1 MVAAVAAVPLLVAG
15 LRGLATSWTPV
26 SDQAIE
32 ALRMYDVGSRH
43 TPLLGAYSRLGWR
56 HPGPLLFWVGAPFLR
71 LFGPSGLLLGIAT
84 INLAGLMGAL
94 AAARRL
100 GGALLVVPV
109 AATSAVMMLTLGPV
123 RLVDPWNPHVT
134 YLPLLCFLL
143 CSAAAAEGGARWPLP
158 AAVVSGSFVAQSHLG
173 AAAPVAAGAVGAAA
187 WWWSARPEKAALPR
201 PWRTGLVV
209 LGLWSGPLVDQ
220 VAGRHNL
227 TDLGTYFLKDDGVR
241 PSVRDALGAAAREFG
256 FRPAWTGGPE
266 LAPFDQVDAAPIWTL
281 GLTAALLL
289 AAWAVARRAGDGVAR
304 RLVLYVG
311 WLGFASVAAI
321 TRTTDGLLAY
331 VLRWTWPVAALG
343 TACVVFVAAR
353 ALALRPVTSDPT
365 SSRARGGAAALVA
378 MGAAVTAVVALA
390 ATVNVARTD
399 LRPDARNSEAAGVLS
414 QGVRDR
420 VPVGLYGLAWQDPV
434 PFAGVPQSVGMELVR
449 HGYDVVF
456 PSSEAYA
463 VDVHRTG
470 TAPDRPTLVVIGGNR
485 RASWEAPDGA
495 RRIAAYRP
503 LSSAQQR
510 RRAQLEASV
519 RAEASRPA
527 GPINAGPLL
536 APALVDD
543 GADPSEVRRLG
554 ELQLET
560 AYDVWLVPPVA
571 QN

>member
-15 LRGLATSWTPV
+15 LRGLATPWTPV

-32 ALRMYDVGSRH
+32 ALRMHDVGGRH

-173 AAAPVAAGAVGAAA
+173 AAAPVAAGTLGAVA
-187 WWWSARPEKAALPR
+187 WWWSTRADDAALPR
-201 PWRTGLVV
+201 PWRSGLLAV
-209 LGLWSGPLVDQ
+209 GLWSGPLVDQ

-227 TDLGTYFLKDDGVR
+227 TDLATFFLKGDEGRPTLQEALAAGARELGVR
-241 PSVRDALGAAAREFG
+241 PAWAGSTESGVLARV
-256 FRPAWTGGPE
+256 
-266 LAPFDQVDAAPIWTL
+266 APAPIWML
-281 GLTAALLL
+281 VASAALLA
-289 AAWAVARRAGDGVAR
+289 AAWFGARWAGDRVAR
-304 RLVLYVG
+304 RLVAYVG
-311 WLGFASVAAI
+311 WLGVASVAAI

-331 VLRWTWPVAALG
+331 VLRWTWPIGALG
-343 TACVVFVAAR
+343 AACLAFVAAR
-353 ALALRPVTSDPT
+353 ALSTRPSAVAANTGRP
-365 SSRARGGAAALVA
+365 RAYSAALVA
-378 MGAAVTAVVALA
+378 TGAVVTGVVALA

-399 LRPDARNSEAAGVLS
+399 LRPDARNSEAAEVLS
-414 QGVRDR
+414 EGVRDR
-420 VPVGLYGLAWQDPV
+420 VPVGRYGLAWQDPV

-470 TAPDRPTLVVIGGNR
+470 TAPGRPTLVVIGRNR
-485 RASWEAPDGA
+485 RASWEAPNGA

-503 LSSAQQR
+503 LSSAQER

-527 GPINAGPLL
+527 GPIKAGPLL
-536 APALVDD
+536 APGLVDD